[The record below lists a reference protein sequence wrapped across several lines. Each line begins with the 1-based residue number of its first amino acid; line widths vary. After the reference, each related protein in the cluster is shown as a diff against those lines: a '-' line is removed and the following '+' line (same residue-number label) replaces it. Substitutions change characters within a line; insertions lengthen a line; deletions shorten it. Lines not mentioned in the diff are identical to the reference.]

1 MPSYDLRC
9 RECGNTFSKQL
20 SFAERK
26 NVVCEKCGSKEIE
39 PIFKR
44 CNLMGKGGG
53 GETSSGSSSCSGG
66 CSGCSGC

>member
-1 MPSYDLRC
+1 MPSYDFC
-9 RECGNTFSKQL
+9 CQKCGNTFTKQA

-26 NVVCEKCGSKEIE
+26 NTVCEKCGSKEVE
-39 PIFKR
+39 QMFKR

-53 GETSSGSSSCSGG
+53 GGNISSGSCSSR